1 MNKLSK
7 ILLAIIIFLICA
19 LSAVIYNF
27 FEQHEALEV
36 SLEEIKNMHE
46 EINSLN
52 AQISD
57 LRSEER

>member
-7 ILLAIIIFLICA
+7 ILLAIIIFLICV

-27 FEQHEALEV
+27 FEQKEALEV

-57 LRSEER
+57 LRSEEK

>member
-1 MNKLSK
+1 MKKLSK
-7 ILLAIIIFLICA
+7 ILLAIIIFLICV

-27 FEQHEALEV
+27 FEQKEALEV

>member
-7 ILLAIIIFLICA
+7 ILLAIIIFLICV

-27 FEQHEALEV
+27 FEQKEALEV

-52 AQISD
+52 AQISE

>member
-7 ILLAIIIFLICA
+7 ILLAIIIFLICV

-27 FEQHEALEV
+27 FKKKEALEI

-57 LRSEER
+57 LRSEEK

>member
-27 FEQHEALEV
+27 FEQKEALEV

-52 AQISD
+52 AQI
-57 LRSEER
+57 

>member
-7 ILLAIIIFLICA
+7 ILLAIIILLVCV

-27 FEQHEALEV
+27 FQQKEALEV

-57 LRSEER
+57 LRSEKR

>member
-7 ILLAIIIFLICA
+7 ILLAIIIFLICV

-27 FEQHEALEV
+27 FEQKEALEV
-36 SLEEIKNMHE
+36 SLEEIQNMHE

>member
-7 ILLAIIIFLICA
+7 ILLVIIIFLICV

-27 FEQHEALEV
+27 FEQKEALEV

-57 LRSEER
+57 LRSEEK

>member
-7 ILLAIIIFLICA
+7 ILLAIIIFLICV

-27 FEQHEALEV
+27 FEPKEALEV

-57 LRSEER
+57 LRSEEI

>member
-27 FEQHEALEV
+27 FEQKKALVV

-57 LRSEER
+57 LRSEEK

>member
-7 ILLAIIIFLICA
+7 ILLAIIIFLICV

-27 FEQHEALEV
+27 FEQKEALEV

-57 LRSEER
+57 LRSEGR

>member
-1 MNKLSK
+1 MNKFSK
-7 ILLAIIIFLICA
+7 ILLAIIIFLICV

-27 FEQHEALEV
+27 FEQKEALEV

>member
-7 ILLAIIIFLICA
+7 ILLAIIIFLICV

-27 FEQHEALEV
+27 FKQKEALEV
-36 SLEEIKNMHE
+36 SLE

-57 LRSEER
+57 LRSEEK

>member
-7 ILLAIIIFLICA
+7 ILLAIIIFQICV

-27 FEQHEALEV
+27 FEPKEALEV

-57 LRSEER
+57 LRSEEI

>member
-7 ILLAIIIFLICA
+7 ILLAIIIFLICV

-27 FEQHEALEV
+27 FEQKEALEV

>member
-7 ILLAIIIFLICA
+7 ILLAIIIFLKCV

-27 FEQHEALEV
+27 FKQKEALEV

-57 LRSEER
+57 LRSEEK

>member
-27 FEQHEALEV
+27 FEQKKALEV

-57 LRSEER
+57 LRSEEK

>member
-7 ILLAIIIFLICA
+7 ILLAIIIFLICV

-27 FEQHEALEV
+27 FEQKEALKV
-36 SLEEIKNMHE
+36 SLEEIKKMHE

-57 LRSEER
+57 LRSEEK

>member
-1 MNKLSK
+1 MKKLSK
-7 ILLAIIIFLICA
+7 ILLAIIIFLICV

-27 FEQHEALEV
+27 FEQKEALEV

-57 LRSEER
+57 LRSEEK

>member
-27 FEQHEALEV
+27 FKQKEALEV

-57 LRSEER
+57 LRSEEK